1 MNTLLKPTNEFV
13 ISDIPT
19 IRMQSEHKDITVQAL
34 GNIAYDTRQTEIYPP
49 EYPAGLKSFIYVIN
63 SKNSKGAESDG
74 YL

>member
-1 MNTLLKPTNEFV
+1 
-13 ISDIPT
+13 
-19 IRMQSEHKDITVQAL
+19 MQSEHKDITVQAL
-34 GNIAYDTRQTEIYPP
+34 EILLMIPDKREIYPP